1 MILVND
7 RDEVEFRDNMTVQDV
22 LDEMGYD
29 WALLTVTVND
39 TYVPQEEYQHYQVP
53 DGADFK
59 AMHLFHGG

>member
-7 RDEVEFRDNMTVQDV
+7 RDEVSFRDNMTVQDV
-22 LDEMGYD
+22 LDKMGYD

-39 TYVPQEEYQHYQVP
+39 DYVPREEYTAYTVP